1 MSVTLSLQPGT
12 CVVAISGNFTFE
24 VHRPFRQHSE
34 QALDHPGCKQ
44 LDIDL
49 SAVQYLDSSALGM
62 LLLVKDK
69 ATPLGKRVRLKGATG
84 NTLQILHAV
93 KFDSIFE
100 LA

>member
-1 MSVTLSLQPGT
+1 MSVTLQLQAGT
-12 CVVAISGNFTFE
+12 CVVSISGNFTLE
-24 VHRPFRQHSE
+24 IHRPFRQHSE
-34 QALDHPGCKQ
+34 EALDHPDCTQ

-69 ATPLGKRVRLKGATG
+69 ATTLGKRVRLKGATG
-84 NTLQILHAV
+84 NTLQILQAV
-93 KFDSIFE
+93 KFDGMFE